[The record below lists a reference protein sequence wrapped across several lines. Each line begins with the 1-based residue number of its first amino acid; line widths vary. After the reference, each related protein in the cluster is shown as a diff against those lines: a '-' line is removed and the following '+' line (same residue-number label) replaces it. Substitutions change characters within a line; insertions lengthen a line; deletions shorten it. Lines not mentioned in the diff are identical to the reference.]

1 MSILINDN
9 TVAICQGFTG
19 SQATMHCEQ
28 AINYGTNIV
37 GGVTPGKSG
46 ENHLDSI
53 FPKIREYMDAGFF
66 S

>member
-1 MSILINDN
+1 MSILIDDN

-28 AINYGTNIV
+28 AIDYGTNIV

-46 ENHLDSI
+46 EKHLDRPVW
-53 FPKIREYMDAGFF
+53 FRRRCCKCH
-66 S
+66 